1 MRKLGMYLVVL
12 VLSFSLI
19 QPVQAATTW
28 DVTGTGANPYTLTFT
43 GDGTVNLKSE
53 TELVFE
59 DGVTGQT
66 IDVAKTPVVTFTATT
81 APTVTVVSADDSKT
95 IVIKF
100 GREVVEEPTTEE
112 PVTEEPTADEPTL
125 EEPVEE
131 QPVKEAPAK
140 ETAVE
145 TATITG
151 LAWYDENM
159 DGIRQ
164 PDERLIDDLRIL
176 LLDHDADVEEE
187 ITTKDGKYTFANLL
201 PGDYTLAVDGYD
213 LGYYNNSPQHVGKN
227 RTVDSDF
234 DEVDSLVDL
243 TLKAG
248 EVAVVDAGMYG
259 DEGDED
265 FSNLVTIA
273 NFVDENANH
282 EPDGAEISVPATY
295 TVTDT
300 ITGSVVYKDKVTA
313 EEAMLVVLDPG
324 NYIIKTELP
333 AGYTVKTM
341 HRTAIDNLDN
351 SESFSTA
358 KSKAG
363 MKAMAEE
370 AAEDVFAKGEFARL
384 FKHEAPGTIIK
395 LTEETTGFMIIME
408 VVRTKEAPAEPVKPN
423 ETPTK
428 VTTTSET
435 KADDVTT
442 GQLPQ
447 AGESKPF
454 PFAATGLGI
463 AVVGLWLMVR
473 RNG

>member
-1 MRKLGMYLVVL
+1 MYLVAL

-43 GDGTVNLKSE
+43 GEGIVDLESE
-53 TELVFE
+53 TALVF
-59 DGVTGQT
+59 DGDVTGKA
-66 IDVAKTPVVTFTATT
+66 IDVAKTPVVTFTAAT

-95 IVIKF
+95 IVVEF
-100 GREVVEEPTTEE
+100 GREVADEPTTEEPVLEE
-112 PVTEEPTADEPTL
+112 PVTEEPTPDEPTL
-125 EEPVEE
+125 KEPVEE
-131 QPVKEAPAK
+131 EPAK

-164 PDERLIDDLRIL
+164 PNERLIDDLRIL

-187 ITTKDGKYTFANLL
+187 ITTKDGKYTFANLT
-201 PGDYTLAVDGYD
+201 PGEYTLAVDGYD
-213 LGYYNNSPQHVGKN
+213 LGYYNNSPQHVGKD

-300 ITGSVVYKDKVTA
+300 ITGSVVYKDNVTPD
-313 EEAMLVVLDPG
+313 EALLVVLDPG

-363 MKAMAEE
+363 MKALAEE
-370 AAEDVFAKGEFARL
+370 SAEDVFAKGEFARL
-384 FKHEAPGTIIK
+384 FKHEAPGTTIK

-408 VVRTKEAPAEPVKPN
+408 VVRTKEVPAEPVKPN

-435 KADDVTT
+435 KADGATL

-447 AGESKPF
+447 AGEDQPF

-463 AVVGLWLMVR
+463 AAVGLWLMVR